1 MWLKLL
7 IVKTKQKRNKKQ
19 DNKTKRI
26 KPNTIL
32 DVTEL
37 YNSIVVTMELQ
48 NIDSVHMPIKK
59 LELLLYEGNIIQF
72 YSSNTSIFV
81 YKMTC
86 RSQPNKHYNM
96 AMQYHNWI

>member
-1 MWLKLL
+1 
-7 IVKTKQKRNKKQ
+7 VKTKQKRNKKR

-26 KPNTIL
+26 EPNTIL

-37 YNSIVVTMELQ
+37 YNSTFVTMELQ
-48 NIDSVHMPIKK
+48 KIDNVHLPITK
-59 LELLLYEGNIIQF
+59 LELLLYEGKTIQF

-86 RSQPNKHYNM
+86 RSQPDKHYNM
-96 AMQYHNWI
+96 AMQYHN